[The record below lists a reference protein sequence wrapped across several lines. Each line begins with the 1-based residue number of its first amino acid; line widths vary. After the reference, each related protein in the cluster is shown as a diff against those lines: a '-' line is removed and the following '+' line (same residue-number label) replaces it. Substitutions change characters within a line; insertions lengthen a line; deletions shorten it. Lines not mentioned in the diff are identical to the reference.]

1 MYVVRSALISIIT
14 GSRGVEYNNRLC
26 DMCHNDVVTKIDYS
40 SDRHQRK
47 EKVLLVCVNNSTKLF
62 SVDILLYL
70 LNFYGIHG
78 LSGLKFLLL
87 KNACGI
93 I

>member
-1 MYVVRSALISIIT
+1 
-14 GSRGVEYNNRLC
+14 
-26 DMCHNDVVTKIDYS
+26 MCHNDVVTKIEAN
-40 SDRHQRK
+40 RHIVIRERR

-62 SVDILLYL
+62 SVDILIHL

-78 LSGLKFLLL
+78 LSGLKFLSL

>member
-1 MYVVRSALISIIT
+1 M
-14 GSRGVEYNNRLC
+14 G
-26 DMCHNDVVTKIDYS
+26 HNDDVTKIDT
-40 SDRHQRK
+40 RQIAIREK
-47 EKVLLVCVNNSTKLF
+47 REKVLLVSVNNSTKLF
-62 SVDILLYL
+62 SVDISLYL

-78 LSGLKFLLL
+78 LSGLKFLSL

>member
-1 MYVVRSALISIIT
+1 
-14 GSRGVEYNNRLC
+14 
-26 DMCHNDVVTKIDYS
+26 MCHNDVVTKIEACQIVI
-40 SDRHQRK
+40 RERR

-62 SVDILLYL
+62 SVDILIHL

-78 LSGLKFLLL
+78 LSGLKFLSL